1 MRKKIKG
8 SVLTDTGICRDYND
22 DVVCA
27 VPQAHFYAVADG
39 IGQMAFGGKTAAI
52 TCRQMAVCA
61 EEIYRDYTIHGSEQ
75 KAAEE
80 LKAALVEISSRIF
93 QKGNDPEVYRYGCT
107 FCGAMIFEKQIAV
120 VSVGD
125 SRAYMKLKGRDEL
138 YQITEDHNLAAMAV
152 KNGYMTYEEAVSRG
166 MASRLLN
173 FVGISKDTEVD
184 LFLIGRMKAEA
195 VLLCTDGLSSMISDK
210 DMAVCI
216 RNHRD
221 LNRVC
226 RNLIRMANR
235 KGGRDN
241 ISAAVIK

>member
-1 MRKKIKG
+1 MRKKAKG
-8 SVLTDTGICRDYND
+8 SVLTDIGMRRDYNED
-22 DVVCA
+22 AVCT

-52 TCRQMAVCA
+52 ACRQMAVSA
-61 EEIYRDYTIHGSEQ
+61 EEIYRDYTVHGSEQ

-80 LKAALVEISSRIF
+80 LKAALAEISSRIF

-107 FCGAMIFEKQIAV
+107 FCGAMVFEKQIAV
-120 VSVGD
+120 VNVGD
-125 SRAYMKLKGRDEL
+125 SRAYIKRKDRDEL
-138 YQITEDHNLAAMAV
+138 HQITEDHNLAAMAV

-173 FVGISKDTEVD
+173 FIGISEETEVD
-184 LFLIGRMKAEA
+184 LFLHDRLKAEA
-195 VLLCTDGLSSMISDK
+195 VLLCTDGLSSMVSDK

-216 RNHRD
+216 RNHRTPE
-221 LNRVC
+221 RVC

-235 KGGRDN
+235 KGGKDN
-241 ISAAVIK
+241 ISVAVVK